1 MLYPF
6 LWDLISVMSPATV
19 MLSYSLCAPKGRVAA
34 ATGRPGQAQTG
45 TPTRDTKAET
55 PLARWITA
63 SLPVTIQRPTTAPLM
78 PRQVTLRLRSYKYQ
92 TFDKK
97 QSPHSH
103 LIVTFIS
110 TT

>member
-6 LWDLISVMSPATV
+6 LWDLISVMSPATI

-45 TPTRDTKAET
+45 TPTRDTKAE
-55 PLARWITA
+55 PPWLVGL
-63 SLPVTIQRPTTAPLM
+63 LPHCRSRSNRPTTAPLM